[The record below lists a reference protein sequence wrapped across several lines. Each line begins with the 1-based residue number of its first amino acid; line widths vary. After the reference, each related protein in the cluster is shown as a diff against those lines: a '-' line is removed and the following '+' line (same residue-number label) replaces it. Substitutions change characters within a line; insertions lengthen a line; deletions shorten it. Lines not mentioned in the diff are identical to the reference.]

1 MPMNEAR
8 QGDPR
13 DFLGYG
19 VSPPDPRWPGGAR
32 VAVSFVVN
40 VEEGAELSIIDGD
53 ERNESVYEVND
64 EVKGGP
70 DPCRDSHYEYGTRVG
85 YHRIMRLLDEH
96 GAPST
101 LNACGRAIA
110 RSPWIARDAVAR
122 GHEVACHGWR
132 WERHAGMKEADERAT
147 IARAV
152 AAIRDACG
160 IAPVGWHTRSAPSA
174 NTRRLLLEQGGFL
187 YDSDAYCDDLPF
199 FATVAGQRRVVLPY
213 SFDTNDM
220 HFHQGMQRF
229 ATAGHFAE
237 YVNDAYDQ
245 LWREGAETPRMLSI
259 GLHLRMI
266 GRAGRIAGL
275 ERVLRHLRD
284 RGGAWIAR
292 RDAIAR
298 HWIARFPAGTDAAG

>member
-1 MPMNEAR
+1 MTT
-8 QGDPR
+8 DTR

-19 VSPPDPRWPGGAR
+19 PNPPDPRWPGGAR

-53 ERNESVYEVND
+53 ERNEAVYEVTD

-70 DPCRDSHYEYGTRVG
+70 DPCRDTHFEYGTRVG
-85 YHRIMRLLDEH
+85 YHRIMRVLDAH

-101 LNACGRAIA
+101 LNACGRAIE
-110 RSPWIARDAVAR
+110 RSPWLAQDAVAR

-132 WERHAGMKEADERAT
+132 WERHAGMEEAHERAT

-160 IAPVGWHTRSAPSA
+160 TAPLGWHTRSAPSA
-174 NTRRLLLEQGGFL
+174 NTRRLLLDHGGFL
-187 YDSDAYCDDLPF
+187 YDSDAYSDDLPF
-199 FATVAGQRRVVLPY
+199 FTRVGPTRHLVLPY

-220 HFHQGMQRF
+220 HFHQGSQRF
-229 ATAGHFAE
+229 TTAAHFTE
-237 YVNDAYDQ
+237 YCVDAYDA
-245 LWREGAETPRMLSI
+245 LWDEGADHPRMLSI

-275 ERVLRHLRD
+275 DRLLRHMRD
-284 RGGAWIAR
+284 KGGAWFAR
-292 RDAIAR
+292 RDSIAR
-298 HWIARFPAGTDAAG
+298 HWLSRFPEGV

>member
-1 MPMNEAR
+1 MNEAR